1 MRYLKFFAMAL
12 VLAVVGAASAA
23 AQAPER
29 RHVTVGAG
37 GSPFYYLPLVVGN
50 EMGFFKEQGLDLT
63 INDFG
68 GGAKALQALVGGS
81 VEVVPGAY
89 EHTIRMQVKGQDIR
103 AVIELGRLPGIALAV
118 SKKHAATYKSLEDL
132 KGMKIG
138 VTAPGSSTH
147 FLVMYMMSKAGID
160 PKSASYIAV
169 GASGSAVAAVKNGD
183 IDAISNLDP
192 VLTRLQLDNE
202 IKLVADTRTVD
213 GTKAIFGATNPACVL
228 LVKQSFIDSNPNTV
242 QALVNGFYKTL
253 RWMEKAT
260 VEEIIAKMPEKFRLG
275 DLSFMVTALTNNRQ
289 TYSTTGVI
297 PREGMKSVYDM
308 LAQFDDEV
316 RDSKLDLAKTFDGR
330 FLEKATSK

>member
-1 MRYLKFFAMAL
+1 MQFLASFVLVIFAL
-12 VLAVVGAASAA
+12 IGASASHG
-23 AQAPER
+23 APPEKAR
-29 RHVTVGAG
+29 VVIAVGGKA
-37 GSPFYYLPLVVGN
+37 SLYYLPLAMADRLGYFN
-50 EMGFFKEQGLDLT
+50 DEGLQVELV
-63 INDFG
+63 DFA

>member
-1 MRYLKFFAMAL
+1 MKYLKRLGFALA
-12 VLAVVGAASAA
+12 LAVASAA
-23 AQAPER
+23 TATAQAPEKS
-29 RHVTVGAG
+29 HVTVGAG
-37 GSPFYYLPLVVGN
+37 GSPFYYLPLVVGH
-50 EMGFFKEQGLDLT
+50 ELGYFKEQGLDLT

-103 AVIELGRLPGIALAV
+103 AVIELGRVPGIALGV
-118 SKKHAATYKSLEDL
+118 GKKHADTYKSLTDL

-169 GASGSAVAAVKNGD
+169 GATGSAVAAVKNGD
-183 IDAISNLDP
+183 VDAISNLDP

-213 GTKAIFGATNPACVL
+213 GTKAIFGASNPACVL
-228 LVKQSFIDSNPNTV
+228 LVKQSFIDSNPKTV

-253 RWMEKAT
+253 RWMEKAS
-260 VEEIIAKMPEKFRLG
+260 VEEIIAKMPEKYLLG
-275 DLSFMVTALTNNRQ
+275 DRTFMVTALTNNRQ
-289 TYSTTGVI
+289 TYSATGVI
-297 PREGMKSVYDM
+297 PPEGMKSVYDM
-308 LAQFDDEV
+308 LAQFDAEV

-330 FLEKATSK
+330 FVEKAASK